1 MKASRLALLGLAI
14 PVLALSGAAPALAH
28 FQMLYVP
35 NASLDKGAATTMGVV
50 FTHPFPGGP
59 TMNMGKP
66 LAFYV
71 VAQRGTDGAPKK
83 TDLAQYLKPIQWKAD
98 EGMIAAYQ
106 ADLPREVVRSLGDY
120 VFVLEP
126 DPYLEKEEDKYIQQI
141 TKLVM
146 NVGGVPG
153 NWDKPLGLAA
163 EIQPLDRPYA
173 NWAGGVFSGVVLS
186 AGKPVPFAE
195 IEVEYMNHAPDMT
208 GHTFAKQASVDAPT
222 AAYNAMKVRS
232 DANGTFTIGLPRA
245 GWWGIAALGVGP
257 ETKHDGKPLSQDAVI
272 WVQAKAMTSAR
283 APTKTT
289 AKAAK

>member
-1 MKASRLALLGLAI
+1 MKASKLALLGLAI

-28 FQMLYVP
+28 FQMIYTP
-35 NASLDKGAATTMGVV
+35 NASLDKGAATTLGVV

-66 LAFYV
+66 HAFYV
-71 VAQRGTDGAPKK
+71 VQQRGSDATPKK

-98 EGMIAAYQ
+98 DGMFAAYQ

-120 VFVLEP
+120 IFVLEP
-126 DPYLEKEEDKYIQQI
+126 EPYLEKEEDKYIQQI

-153 NWDKPLGLAA
+153 NWDKPLGLGA

-173 NWAGGVFSGVVLS
+173 NWVGGVFSGIVLS
-186 AGKPVPFAE
+186 NGKPVPDAE
-195 IEVEYMNHAPDMT
+195 IEVEYINHAPDMT
-208 GHTFAKQASVDAPT
+208 AHTFAKKGAVAAPT
-222 AAYNAMKVRS
+222 AAYDAMNVRS
-232 DANGTFTIGLPRA
+232 DANGTFTIGLPRE
-245 GWWGIAALGVGP
+245 GWWGIAALAVGP
-257 ETKHDGKPLSQDAVI
+257 DKTFNGKPLSQDAVI
-272 WVQAKAMTSAR
+272 WVQAKSMTAE
-283 APTKTT
+283 APVKAK

>member
-1 MKASRLALLGLAI
+1 MKAFRLALLGLAI
-14 PVLALSGAAPALAH
+14 PVLALSWAAPALAH

-35 NASLDKGAATTMGVV
+35 DASLDKGAATTMGIV

-66 LAFYV
+66 KAFYV
-71 VAQRGTDGAPKK
+71 VSQRGTEGEPKK

-120 VFVLEP
+120 IFVLEP

-186 AGKPVPFAE
+186 AGKPLALAE
-195 IEVEYMNHAPDMT
+195 IEVEYMKHAPDMT
-208 GHTFAKQASVDAPT
+208 AHTFAKAGAGG
-222 AAYNAMKVRS
+222 A
-232 DANGTFTIGLPRA
+232 ANGGHRAPNMGGAAHRGLPHRPA
-245 GWWGIAALGVGP
+245 
-257 ETKHDGKPLSQDAVI
+257 
-272 WVQAKAMTSAR
+272 
-283 APTKTT
+283 
-289 AKAAK
+289 